1 MWEQLLQWDKEV
13 LLYFNNLG
21 SETYDRFWIFI
32 TQIKNW
38 IPLYIFFF
46 FLFIRAFHFK
56 KAIVAIIFSL
66 ISLGTSLGLTE
77 VVKMT
82 FDRVRPSNN
91 GELQSYLRILQTP
104 DDYSFFS
111 GHAAVSIT
119 ITLFVIF
126 TLQQR
131 FKWVWLFLIWPFLF
145 CWSRIYVGVHYP
157 SDIIVGIIVGSI
169 LGYTLFRLFK
179 KQNV

>member
-1 MWEQLLQWDKEV
+1 
-13 LLYFNNLG
+13 
-21 SETYDRFWIFI
+21 
-32 TQIKNW
+32 
-38 IPLYIFFF
+38 
-46 FLFIRAFHFK
+46 
-56 KAIVAIIFSL
+56 
-66 ISLGTSLGLTE
+66 LGLTE

-126 TLQQR
+126 TLRQR